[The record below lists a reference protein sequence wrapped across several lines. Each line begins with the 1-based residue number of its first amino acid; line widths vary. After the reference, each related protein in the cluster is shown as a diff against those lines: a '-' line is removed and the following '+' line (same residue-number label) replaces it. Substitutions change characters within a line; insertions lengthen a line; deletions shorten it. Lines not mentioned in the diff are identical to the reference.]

1 MAEVISKQEET
12 HQEEVQEDMSGVSLD
27 TEVPTQT
34 MITVQEMYNTVMS
47 QQQYIHHLEME
58 KHGLISA
65 LAQANWTL
73 THRPVQNGQS
83 NGHLHK
89 RLNEMRNENE
99 KNVNRAVEAENLN
112 ANLLKRVADLES
124 INERNLNVESKL
136 KAQHQ
141 QSNKDMKKR
150 MDELNLELESC
161 RNLVVEKDELL
172 SNWKNESEEM
182 NRRRELEMNELRK
195 QKDEMLISLEK
206 KNKQIKSFE
215 MRIQRLED
223 ENQQNLQA
231 LEARKNTEM
240 DSLRAQIKKLTQTQ
254 TETSQRVDVQMR
266 DRVKTLEKELERY
279 RASEKESKKIA
290 REYQKLKDAF
300 DEVETEY
307 SIAKAHLKTLEE
319 SAEVVMNDLRAQLKK
334 KDEDLKE
341 SEQILEQ
348 TKSLWVS
355 SKNKVDEML
364 EERKNMEMNFSIMI
378 HKKET
383 ELRRA
388 LFDVKALKDKIKLY
402 DRVSTESVQR
412 LRDSIETN
420 RESLSREMELKKQLD
435 ELRETQLVL

>member
-12 HQEEVQEDMSGVSLD
+12 QQEEVQEDMSGVSLD
-27 TEVPTQT
+27 TEVPNQ
-34 MITVQEMYNTVMS
+34 MVVSVEEMYYTIQA
-47 QQQYIHHLEME
+47 QQQHIHMLEME

-73 THRPVQNGQS
+73 THRPVQNVQS

-99 KNVNRAVEAENLN
+99 RNVRRAVEAEKMNE
-112 ANLLKRVADLES
+112 NLLKRVADLEA
-124 INERNLNVESKL
+124 INERNLNIESKL
-136 KAQHQ
+136 KTQHQ
-141 QSNKDMKKR
+141 QSNKDMKKK
-150 MDELNLELESC
+150 MDELNLELESYQKSM
-161 RNLVVEKDELL
+161 VEKDDLIL
-172 SNWKNESEEM
+172 NLKNESDEM

-195 QKDEMLISLEK
+195 QKDEILVSLEK
-206 KNKQIKSFE
+206 KTKQIKSFE
-215 MRIQRLED
+215 MQIRRLED

-279 RASEKESKKIA
+279 RANEKESKKIA
-290 REYQKLKDAF
+290 REYQKLKESF
-300 DEVETEY
+300 DEVEIEY
-307 SIAKAHLKTLEE
+307 SITKAHLKTLEE
-319 SAEVVMNDLRAQLKK
+319 SAEVVMNDLRVQLKK

-341 SEQILEQ
+341 NEQILEQ